1 MKSNIVF
8 EQSSEPQVMNFK
20 QLSKLLKGFVS
31 DAGQL
36 PLEESDYKVFGPITS
51 MTKSAAKLH
60 LNSLDKNPNLKTR
73 VYYFYKNEG
82 SGVIGYKVVP
92 IQSLQENREPI
103 AQGLEH
109 RIFSSKKNPD
119 ILFKIGEG
127 EIIDEWVDTFKN
139 DPTVFPIIYRV
150 GYMPDKDYKFVTL
163 EKLDV
168 KKFEEKWDDLELA
181 LEDIGAVDV
190 DRRESFT
197 DLYANEGTDS
207 KVFGEIAIELKKHNK
222 EVFDFYIDLLRVIK
236 RAEKVQNDTLKK
248 DTLVDAHKYNF
259 GYDKEGKLKM
269 LDV

>member
-1 MKSNIVF
+1 MRNNILS
-8 EQSSEPQVMNFK
+8 EQLSEPQVMSLK

-31 DAGQL
+31 DPGQP
-36 PLEESDYKVFGPITS
+36 PLEESDYKVFGPVSS
-51 MTKSAAKLH
+51 MTKSAVKLN
-60 LNSLDKNPNLKTR
+60 LNSLDKSPNPKLR

-82 SGVIGYKVVP
+82 SGVVGYKVVP
-92 IQSLQENREPI
+92 IQPIQENREPI

-119 ILFKIGEG
+119 ILFKIGEA

-139 DPTVFPIIYRV
+139 DPMVFPIIYRV
-150 GYMPDKDYKFVTL
+150 GYMPDKNYKFVTL
-163 EKLDV
+163 EKLDT

-207 KVFGEIAIELKKHNK
+207 KVFSEIAIELKKHNK
-222 EVFDFYIDLLRVIK
+222 EVFDFYIDLLKVIK
-236 RAEKVQNDTLKK
+236 RAEKIQNDTLKK

-259 GYDKEGKLKM
+259 GYDKESKLKM